1 MNTAALAVIQSDRLT
16 LSSLI
21 STAIAVLILLLNWVK
36 GFQTLAC
43 HADLAFGCHLSPLSN
58 SVYGSGGE
66 VRSHLLLAIACLT
79 TELSL

>member
-1 MNTAALAVIQSDRLT
+1 M
-16 LSSLI
+16 
-21 STAIAVLILLLNWVK
+21 K

-66 VRSHLLLAIACLT
+66 VRSRLLLAIARLT
-79 TELSL
+79 TEPSL